1 MKLQEYFLNK
11 EVPVGKGCHKNTN
24 KVWIAKENL
33 HTVKTFIHVLKK
45 DLQNENETRKKCS
58 TE

>member
-1 MKLQEYFLNK
+1 MKLQEYFHNK
-11 EVPVGKGCHKNTN
+11 EVPVGKGCHKNSN
-24 KVWIAKENL
+24 KTWIPKENL

-45 DLQNENETRKKCS
+45 RF